1 MKIHLARHCIQRMD
15 VKKSDLI
22 NYIKLSHMGCGKN
35 CDVYVAIRDAY
46 DDRELIDVFL
56 DIDGDEGFINEQHS
70 KWSEI
75 PNSHDEVKLV
85 VIRTP
90 DEI

>member
-15 VKKSDLI
+15 VKKIDLI
-22 NYIKLSHMGCGKN
+22 QYILNNHSDCGDN
-35 CDVYVAIRDAY
+35 CSIYVAIRDGY
-46 DDRELIDVFL
+46 DDHELIDVFL
-56 DIDGDEGFINEQHS
+56 DVDGNEGFINEQYS